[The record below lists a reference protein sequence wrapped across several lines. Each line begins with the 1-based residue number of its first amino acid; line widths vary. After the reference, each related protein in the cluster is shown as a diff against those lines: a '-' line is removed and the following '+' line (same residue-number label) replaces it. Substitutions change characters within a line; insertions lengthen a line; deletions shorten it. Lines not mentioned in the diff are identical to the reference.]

1 MRNKWPKKVV
11 KIDNTNEEEREGRTE
26 TDTDRSEVVR
36 ESRTPRKLIFP
47 SVLSNHIEV
56 SNAFKNSNE
65 K

>member
-26 TDTDRSEVVR
+26 IDTDRSEVVR

-47 SVLSNHIEV
+47 SVINNHLDGSYALKV
-56 SNAFKNSNE
+56 SNE